1 MLLHFLL
8 LTGCPDSQ
16 VALVATEGGSQARAR
31 IDGVKSDTDLAV
43 IRSSINLYRQVN
55 EGRNPPDIASLGI
68 NGLYY
73 PDKYV
78 YDPTTGTVTCPECG
92 R

>member
-31 IDGVKSDTDLAV
+31 LDAVKSDTDLAV
-43 IRSSINLYRQVN
+43 IRSSITLYRQTN
-55 EGRNPPDIASLGI
+55 EGQNPPDLASLGI

-78 YDPTTGTVTCPECG
+78 YDAGSGTVSCPECG

>member
-1 MLLHFLL
+1 
-8 LTGCPDSQ
+8 
-16 VALVATEGGSQARAR
+16 
-31 IDGVKSDTDLAV
+31 
-43 IRSSINLYRQVN
+43 LYRQVN
-55 EGRNPPDIASLGI
+55 EGQNPPDIASLGI

-78 YDPTTGTVTCPECG
+78 YDASTGTVTCPECG